1 MNGGENVARKN
12 TPKQWRQDKELDW
25 LELKRDSQWN
35 NLEVNYPHRPV
46 KVPLVIGKM
55 AIIFPITPGLN
66 NFKGIRCI
74 HYLSIKRILYIKRY
88 AYDARN

>member
-35 NLEVNYPHRPV
+35 NLEV
-46 KVPLVIGKM
+46 
-55 AIIFPITPGLN
+55 IIPTGQ
-66 NFKGIRCI
+66 
-74 HYLSIKRILYIKRY
+74 
-88 AYDARN
+88 